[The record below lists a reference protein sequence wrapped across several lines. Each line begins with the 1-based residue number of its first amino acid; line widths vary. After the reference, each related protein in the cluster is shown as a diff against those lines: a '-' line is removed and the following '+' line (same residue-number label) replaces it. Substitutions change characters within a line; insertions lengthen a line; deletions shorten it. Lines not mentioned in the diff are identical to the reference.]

1 MMTFLRYYTV
11 TAFIL
16 SCICVVAIGIHHV
29 DADGP
34 LLDDKSKY
42 MSEVQEWRRSNEEK
56 LSAPFGWLALTG
68 HYWLENGANS
78 LGTANECSIQIPT
91 DLDSKAKGSVTVDGD
106 QIILTSEESSGILV
120 NEKWASACRLNIEPM
135 KEEAD
140 GTDSITI
147 GERLKLQLV
156 RRAGRLAIRVRDQ
169 ESFNRKTFEGKS
181 WVDIQPAFCVEA
193 TFKPFE
199 PEKSIRIINIKG
211 DSVEAMLAG
220 TLSFQLNEREFTLD
234 AISEDHESLFI
245 VFKDLTS
252 GKTTYGPGRFL
263 TLKAP
268 VDGQVTIDFNK
279 AYNPPCAFSPH
290 TLCPL
295 PPRQNHLDVEINAG
309 ELKVGN

>member
-263 TLKAP
+263 TLEAP